1 MNKLIRYLIVF
12 VLLCFIQVFLLNSI
26 QINGYI
32 NPFLYVMFILV
43 LPFEISRLWLLI
55 VGFLL
60 GFTIDM
66 FCGTPGMHTSATVF
80 IAFLRPYIL
89 RYFSPRDGYTTNTLP
104 TISYYGFKWFF
115 YYSLILVSAHH
126 MFLFIVEA
134 FRLSDILAVLARA
147 SMSISFTM
155 LLIVLSQYLFYKS
168 KVN

>member
-1 MNKLIRYLIVF
+1 
-12 VLLCFIQVFLLNSI
+12 
-26 QINGYI
+26 
-32 NPFLYVMFILV
+32 
-43 LPFEISRLWLLI
+43 
-55 VGFLL
+55 
-60 GFTIDM
+60 
-66 FCGTPGMHTSATVF
+66 MHTSATVF